1 MFRKL
6 IFLGYLVLTII
17 LIISLNVRI
26 NDIPPIGKFLN
37 PYSGFWINGESK
49 VGDNFKKIIN
59 QPIKKVPSLRDVT
72 IANLFFEN
80 STRTK
85 LSFEIA
91 EKRLSADILNFASG
105 ASSVKKGET
114 LLDTVNNILAMKVD
128 MVVMRHPNPGASVF
142 LSRNVNAIIINAG
155 DGNYAHPTQ
164 GLLDVFTMSEVVDLN
179 IKASFD
185 IAQLSTK
192 IMLKSKNRKKI
203 GGSIINLSSQLG
215 KVGAPLRSVYNMTK
229 FGIEGLTKGM
239 AIDLAKHNI
248 RVNSICPTFVETPM
262 VKKFFKNKDFK
273 KSVIKNI
280 PLGKVATESDIATA
294 VVYLASDASSMMTGS
309 SLVIDGGW
317 TAK

>member
-1 MFRKL
+1 MFLKNINTKNKIALITGAGKGIGKACAIALAEAGAHVIIISRTEKDLIEVQKINRKL
-6 IFLGYLVLTII
+6 KRKCTYFVCDVTNIDEIKKIFTKISKLDI
-17 LIISLNVRI
+17 LIN
-26 NDIPPIGKFLN
+26 
-37 PYSGFWINGESK
+37 
-49 VGDNFKKIIN
+49 
-59 QPIKKVPSLRDVT
+59 
-72 IANLFFEN
+72 
-80 STRTK
+80 
-85 LSFEIA
+85 
-91 EKRLSADILNFASG
+91 
-105 ASSVKKGET
+105 
-114 LLDTVNNILAMKVD
+114 
-128 MVVMRHPNPGASVF
+128 
-142 LSRNVNAIIINAG
+142 NAG
-155 DGNYAHPTQ
+155 TNRPEF
-164 GLLDVFTMSEVVDLN
+164 FTKIKRKDMSEVVDLN

-192 IMLKSKNRKKI
+192 LMLKSKNRKKI

>member
-1 MFRKL
+1 MFLKDINTKNKIALITGAGKGIGKACAIALAEAGAHVIIISRTEKDLIEVQKIIRKL
-6 IFLGYLVLTII
+6 KRKCTYFVCDVTNIDEIKKIFTKISKLDI
-17 LIISLNVRI
+17 LIN
-26 NDIPPIGKFLN
+26 
-37 PYSGFWINGESK
+37 
-49 VGDNFKKIIN
+49 
-59 QPIKKVPSLRDVT
+59 
-72 IANLFFEN
+72 
-80 STRTK
+80 
-85 LSFEIA
+85 
-91 EKRLSADILNFASG
+91 
-105 ASSVKKGET
+105 
-114 LLDTVNNILAMKVD
+114 
-128 MVVMRHPNPGASVF
+128 
-142 LSRNVNAIIINAG
+142 NAG
-155 DGNYAHPTQ
+155 TNRPEF
-164 GLLDVFTMSEVVDLN
+164 FTKIKRKDMSEVVDLN
-179 IKASFD
+179 IKASFH

-192 IMLKSKNRKKI
+192 LMLKSKNRKKI

-280 PLGKVATESDIATA
+280 PLGKIATESDIATA